1 MEFQEY
7 REIIDGIG
15 ARRSLGQSFLVNESI
30 ARMEAAYGKGMNV
43 LELGPGLG
51 ILTRELCASAR
62 SVVAVEKDP
71 RLTDMLKMS
80 IKSRRLRLVG
90 RDFFEVDAGSFGKPD
105 IMISNIPYSL
115 SSKVIQ
121 WLLEHRMPALI
132 CVQREF
138 ADHMTAIPGTRD
150 YSKLSVVS
158 SLAFKVH
165 KVKEVAAGNF
175 YPKPKVDSE
184 IVYLAPRSTELSGS
198 EMSTISLLM
207 NHKKKRLRN
216 AIMDSCKSLRLDRR
230 AARKLSE
237 EVGESTVRPFQMGPS
252 ELLEVSRRI
261 NALLE

>member
-15 ARRSLGQSFLVNESI
+15 ARRSLGQSFLMNESI

-51 ILTRELCASAR
+51 ILTKELCASAR
-62 SVVAVEKDP
+62 SVVAVEKDS
-71 RLTDMLKMS
+71 RLIDILKMG
-80 IKSRRLRLVG
+80 IKSRKLRLMNL
-90 RDFFEVDAGSFGKPD
+90 DFFDVDIGSFGDPD

-121 WLLEHRMPALI
+121 WLLDHRMPALI

-138 ADHMTAIPGTRD
+138 ADHMTAVPGTRD

-165 KVKEVAAGNF
+165 RVREVAAGNF

-184 IVYLAPRSTELSGS
+184 IIYLAPRPTKLNGS

-216 AIMDSCKSLRLDRR
+216 AIMDSSRSLRLDRR
-230 AARKLSE
+230 DARKLSE
-237 EVGESTVRPFQMGPS
+237 EVGEGGLRPFQMDPS
-252 ELLEVSRRI
+252 ALLDVSRRI